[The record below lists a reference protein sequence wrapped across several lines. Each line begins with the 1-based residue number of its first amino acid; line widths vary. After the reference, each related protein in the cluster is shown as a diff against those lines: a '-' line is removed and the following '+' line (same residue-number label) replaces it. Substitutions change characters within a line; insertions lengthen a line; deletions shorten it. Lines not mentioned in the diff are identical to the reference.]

1 MLSIFFYVKEKGSV
15 KEECAEWNTGLPD
28 VFDGGPT
35 QSGFPE
41 PVCRDAKD
49 SKECCLTEDD
59 LWKRCYKTSLNVSL
73 PIVRNKSVSLV
84 N

>member
-41 PVCRDAKD
+41 PVCCDAKD
-49 SKECCLTEDD
+49 SK
-59 LWKRCYKTSLNVSL
+59 NAV
-73 PIVRNKSVSLV
+73 
-84 N
+84 